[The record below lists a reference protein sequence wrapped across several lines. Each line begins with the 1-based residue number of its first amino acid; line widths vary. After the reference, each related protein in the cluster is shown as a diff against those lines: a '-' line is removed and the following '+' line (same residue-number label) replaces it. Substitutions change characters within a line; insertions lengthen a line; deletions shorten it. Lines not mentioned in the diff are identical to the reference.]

1 MSESATQEK
10 TLPTMDDTRKKL
22 REIYSFTFEKEEKV
36 KRTETSKVK
45 NEETGEEEEVSV
57 TKEVTDKV
65 PYRIVMK
72 QPTRRQIEEAELEF
86 SVEMSN
92 CIKKR
97 RAHQGDAC

>member
-1 MSESATQEK
+1 MSESTTQEK

-45 NEETGEEEEVSV
+45 NPETGEEEEVSV

-72 QPTRRQIEEAELEF
+72 NPRADRL
-86 SVEMSN
+86 
-92 CIKKR
+92 KR
-97 RAHQGDAC
+97 PSLSLVLR